1 MEQLIKENTINLKL
15 FAYELYEAEDR
26 NKEYVALIKHI
37 ERKTKTVLLD
47 DGDKVL
53 KEAMNNLECNYAL
66 LKYRAYSRKLTKE
79 LYDEAIELYEKNKK
93 LEEENEKLKEDIER
107 LA

>member
-47 DGDKVL
+47 DDGKVL
-53 KEAMNNLECNYAL
+53 KETMKKVKDQAL
-66 LKYRAYSRKLTKE
+66 VDTFSPE
-79 LYDEAIELYEKNKK
+79 
-93 LEEENEKLKEDIER
+93 
-107 LA
+107 